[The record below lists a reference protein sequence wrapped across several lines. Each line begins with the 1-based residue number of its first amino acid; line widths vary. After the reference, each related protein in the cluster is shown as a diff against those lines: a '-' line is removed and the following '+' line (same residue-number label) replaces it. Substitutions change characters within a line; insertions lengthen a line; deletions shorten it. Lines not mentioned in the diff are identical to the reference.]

1 MLLTRREYCPM
12 SHTRKGAPVL
22 PCNRWLETQLA
33 RGHAPHTLRA
43 EWLARHYAYRGWH
56 AADPLRSYR
65 KAVEGCLRR
74 LGGKR
79 Q

>member
-1 MLLTRREYCPM
+1 MMLLIREFYPM
-12 SHTRKGAPVL
+12 SKPRGAPVL
-22 PCNRWLETQLA
+22 PCNRWLQAQLEA
-33 RGHAPHTLRA
+33 GHSPRALRR
-43 EWLARHYAYRGWH
+43 EWLQRHYACRGWH

-74 LGGKR
+74 LGGKG